1 MPELTPDEL
10 EQLPP
15 ELKAILIA
23 SQEKIRQEEEMQ
35 AQLRAAQKNPDISD
49 DALNAMKVRLQHQTA
64 PELPEVFS
72 VGGESAETARIRQQ
86 SRAIIP
92 IAALITVRM
101 AFRSIWILVLLIL
114 VLIGVMLTEQYILRH
129 RETMLIDGDTLQYRG
144 MRWKWQDI
152 TELRFLAFGRIRLY
166 AEDQTVCTF
175 SRSELH
181 VDRLILDAKRH
192 GITIAGEDL

>member
-92 IAALITVRM
+92 IAVLITVRM

-114 VLIGVMLTEQYILRH
+114 VLTGVMLTEQYILRH